1 MFLCHQ
7 HFLPGNHRFWKQI
20 KEFRKGVVV
29 TQGPPK
35 RLTTAEIAEWHNR
48 LAPKGDGFAGFA
60 KEHNSTHIPGSWE
73 LPYATTLIFMHNID
87 VMHQE
92 CNMAESIISMCLDD
106 KKKTKDNFKAQR
118 DLAVPWNYPSLEIKK
133 C

>member
-73 LPYATTLIFMHNID
+73 LPYATSPFPSVSKLNCPVASPPSFPL
-87 VMHQE
+87 
-92 CNMAESIISMCLDD
+92 CN
-106 KKKTKDNFKAQR
+106 
-118 DLAVPWNYPSLEIKK
+118 
-133 C
+133 